1 MAGQT
6 NSGTIK
12 FVNPDKGYGFI
23 GRDDGQR
30 DVFFQVG
37 DLDRSL
43 NFFASLAGTP
53 VMFDIVE
60 TQTGPRGVNITR
72 A

>member
-1 MAGQT
+1 MAQT

-23 GRDDGQR
+23 GRADGQR
-30 DVFFQVG
+30 DVFFQVA
-37 DLDRSL
+37 DLDGSL
-43 NFFASLAGTP
+43 NFFASLAGTR

-60 TQTGPRGVNITR
+60 TQTGPRAVNITR
-72 A
+72 AE